1 MTQRVSFLLF
11 LAMKEVVLLKVL
23 VKESQESSLVSQGEL
38 LDKSSFREWCVAW
51 FKGKSPQVL
60 DGIGKSSREH
70 IEFILSSQKV
80 YQITLQM

>member
-1 MTQRVSFLLF
+1 MS
-11 LAMKEVVLLKVL
+11 
-23 VKESQESSLVSQGEL
+23 
-38 LDKSSFREWCVAW
+38 VAW